1 MNNATCLRFLAAAA
15 LSLTAFAAHAAP
27 ASAFGNSIAEQG
39 RQALDAIGDDMQRN
53 LSRSLKPMLPARP
66 ASLAAPVEVKN
77 KGCET
82 PSDLLLPGEY
92 SV

>member
-1 MNNATCLRFLAAAA
+1 MNNATCLRFLAAAT

-66 ASLAAPVEVKN
+66 AAPVEVKN